1 MNKKMA
7 ISFIAG
13 LVISAAALYFAFRN
27 VPLGDLLNYLASI
40 NYLWVPPALVLVML
54 SFYLR
59 SVRWQIILASTKKIT
74 IGRAFHPMMIGFM
87 INCVLPGRLG
97 EIARPI
103 ILQKK
108 DKVPFTTGL
117 ATVAAER
124 IFDICLLLFLFIV
137 TVGAIQIRPDVDVAF
152 GKYHLNRATLDII
165 FGTMLKLGI
174 VLIAGVISF
183 AIGGVRD
190 FFYRIIRFFPNLV
203 FFAGLKTKEALRQKF
218 CEPLIGILENI
229 AQGFALIR
237 YPKKIILCSILS
249 FLIWGLAAFSYY
261 IFSLGSPGI
270 NLTFFQLLVVMVIIC
285 FFISLPSVPG
295 WWGLWEAAGV
305 FAMSLFGVSAKE
317 AAGFTL
323 ANHALQIFPVIIVGL
338 MSAMILSVNIRQ
350 MSFEGRV
357 SRQPLP
363 VAKPD
368 RSGGKHLT
376 NQSATNWRE

>member
-117 ATVAAER
+117 ATVATER

>member
-1 MNKKMA
+1 MNKKIV
-7 ISFIAG
+7 ISFIVG

-27 VPLGDLLNYLASI
+27 VPVSDLIKYLASI
-40 NYLWVPPALVLVML
+40 NYLWVLPSLVAVMT

-59 SVRWQIILASTKKIT
+59 AIRWQIILTSTRKIT

-87 INCVLPGRLG
+87 INCILPGRLG

-108 DKVPFTTGL
+108 EKVPFTTGL

-124 IFDICLLLFLFIV
+124 MFDICLLLLLFMV
-137 TVGAIQIRPDVDVAF
+137 TISAVRIHPDVNVAF

-165 FGTMLKLGI
+165 FSGMLKLGV
-174 VLIAGVISF
+174 VLIAGIILIT
-183 AIGGVRD
+183 IGKVRN
-190 FFYRIIRFFPNLV
+190 FFYGIIRFLPNLV
-203 FFAGLKTKEALRQKF
+203 FFAGRNAKKAIQQKF
-218 CEPLIGILENI
+218 CELLIGIIENI

-249 FLIWGLAAFSYY
+249 LLIWGLLALSYY
-261 IFSLGSPGI
+261 IFSLGCPGI
-270 NLTFFQLLVVMVIIC
+270 NLTFLELSAVMAIIC

-305 FAMSLFGVSAKE
+305 FALSLFGVSSKD

-323 ANHALQIFPVIIVGL
+323 ANHALQVFPVIIVGL
-338 MSAMILSVNIRQ
+338 VSAMIISVNIRQ
-350 MSFEGRV
+350 MSFDGGDY
-357 SRQPLP
+357 QPQQP
-363 VAKPD
+363 IVKPD
-368 RSGGKHLT
+368 
-376 NQSATNWRE
+376 

>member
-1 MNKKMA
+1 MEYILRGVIMNKKMTA
-7 ISFIAG
+7 SFLVG

-27 VPLGDLLNYLASI
+27 VPVDDLFKYLASI
-40 NYLWVPPALVLVML
+40 NYFWVLPALVLVMI

-59 SVRWQIILASTKKIT
+59 AIRWQIILSSTKKIT

-124 IFDICLLLFLFIV
+124 IFDICLLLLLFIV
-137 TVGAIQIRPDVDVAF
+137 TISAIQMHPDVNVAF

-165 FGTMLKLGI
+165 FDTMLKLGI
-174 VLIAGVISF
+174 VLIAGVILF
-183 AIGGVRD
+183 AIGKVRD
-190 FFYRIIRFFPNLV
+190 FFYGIIRLLPNLIC
-203 FFAGLKTKEALRQKF
+203 FAGLNIKETIRQKF
-218 CEPLIGILENI
+218 CDPLIGILENI
-229 AQGFALIR
+229 AQGFALMR
-237 YPKKIILCSILS
+237 YPKKLIFCSILS

-261 IFSLGSPGI
+261 IFSLGCPGI

-305 FAMSLFGVSAKE
+305 FGMSLFGVSAKE

-323 ANHALQIFPVIIVGL
+323 ANHALQVFPVIIVGL
-338 MSAMILSVNIRQ
+338 VSAMILSVNIRH
-350 MSFEGRV
+350 MSFKGRLH
-357 SRQPLP
+357 RQPLP
-363 VAKPD
+363 VVKPD
-368 RSGGKHLT
+368 
-376 NQSATNWRE
+376 